1 MSHSSTLGHWFER
14 SSVGPRALPGENRGF
29 SPGFDGK
36 LERSALPS
44 VAVVAVYAESQP
56 VNQSSKIMC
65 LLRNS
70 LLWL

>member
-1 MSHSSTLGHWFER
+1 MALVER

-29 SPGFDGK
+29 SPRFDGK
-36 LERSALPS
+36 LERSVLPS

-70 LLWL
+70 LLWV